1 MSLFTARTFLNALT
15 STLLI
20 TGLSACGDGDPGS
33 ETPLVPE
40 RTKNSTTN
48 TTTDV
53 SVPWARVLE
62 AIPDP
67 TVVKDSDLRD
77 AITKS
82 GMPWRIQHNST
93 GIELLFVPSG
103 EFIMGKSP
111 GDDQALP
118 CELPAHRV
126 LISTGFYIGRT
137 EVTQQQWSK
146 LGLRNPSPSQ
156 TLADERR
163 ATEIHRLLQRGYTQE
178 EVDSSVGPPPSLLEQ
193 YGQFP
198 VTALWSAGPE
208 LCDFLEAS
216 GFQLP
221 SEAQWEFAC
230 RAGVRTPRYGRAE
243 ESSWV
248 NGTINPVAQL
258 KPNGFGLHD
267 MLGNAMEICL
277 DSFFDDA
284 YTVQQD
290 GITDPISS
298 KGNTP
303 ARQGFG
309 GWSGVRIRDL
319 SDKERDAE
327 RKEATR
333 LGISPEAYRERQNM
347 RDSFTESRTI
357 RGGFSQ
363 PSCRAS
369 WRGSHS
375 LFSSRLDFV
384 GVRVI
389 RATAGLTIDWG
400 KLEISTLAA
409 TPPQSSYSR

>member
-1 MSLFTARTFLNALT
+1 MSIFRAWKFLNTLT
-15 STLLI
+15 ITLLI
-20 TGLSACGDGDPGS
+20 AGLSACGDRDPVS
-33 ETPLVPE
+33 NTPAVPE

-82 GMPWRIQHNST
+82 GMPWRIQHHST

-111 GDDQALP
+111 GDDEALP

-146 LGLRNPSPSQ
+146 LGLRNPSPFQ

-178 EVDSSVGPPPSLLEQ
+178 EVDGSVGPPPNLLEQ

-198 VTALWSAGPE
+198 VTALGGAGPE
-208 LCDFLEAS
+208 LHDFLEAS

-230 RAGVRTPRYGRAE
+230 RAGIRTPRYGRAE

-258 KPNGFGLHD
+258 NPNGFGLHD
-267 MLGNAMEICL
+267 MLGNAMEICQ

-298 KGNTP
+298 KGNAP
-303 ARQGFG
+303 ARAGSDAIFG
-309 GWSGVRIRDL
+309 GPIFFVSSKAL
-319 SDKERDAE
+319 EE
-327 RKEATR
+327 EQKEATR
-333 LGISPEAYRERQNM
+333 LGISPEAYRERQK
-347 RDSFTESRTI
+347 RLGDFTERRTI
-357 RGGFSQ
+357 RGGFSPQ
-363 PSCRAS
+363 SCRAS
-369 WRGSHS
+369 WRRDHS
-375 LFSSRLDFV
+375 VSPRSDLV

-400 KLEISTLAA
+400 KLEISTRAA